1 MNKQRRKEL
10 YEIERKLLLVIRLD
24 EKTAD
29 VDDIQEKLESVKGDL
44 ESVLMDEEDYK
55 DNIPE
60 NLQGSIRYDAAED
73 ACSNIEMAIDSL
85 EYALSIE
92 NLNDIIDSVEEAID
106 YISDAAM

>member
-10 YEIERKLLLVIRLD
+10 YEIERKLLLVIRFD

-29 VDDIQEKLESVKGDL
+29 VDDIQERLENVKGDL

-60 NLQGSIRYDAAED
+60 NLQGSIRYDASED

-106 YISDAAM
+106 YINDAAM